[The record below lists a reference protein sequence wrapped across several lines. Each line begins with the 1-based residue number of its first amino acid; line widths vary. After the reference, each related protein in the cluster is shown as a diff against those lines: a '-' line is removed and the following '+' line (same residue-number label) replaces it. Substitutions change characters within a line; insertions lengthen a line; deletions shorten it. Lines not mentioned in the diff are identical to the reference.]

1 MGSSRRDF
9 LKNTALASLGLV
21 ASNAIASPLAETFIP
36 DPGEKFVLP
45 PLPYAYDA
53 LEPFIDK
60 ETMTLHHDKHHQGYV
75 DKLNALPKGTMNMA
89 QSRAEQCRGVNES
102 TSAVIRNNLGGHYN
116 HSIFWSLMRPGKEA
130 APTGVLLTAIE
141 AEFKTYDDFKKA
153 FSEKAAKIF
162 GSGWCWL
169 ILDENNKL
177 KITTTPNQDN
187 PLMAL
192 AAEKGRPVLALDV
205 WEHAYYLKYQ
215 NRRAEYIGNWW
226 NVVNWDYATSLY
238 NNTAR

>member
-9 LKNTALASLGLV
+9 LKNTALAGLGLV
-21 ASNAIASPLAETFIP
+21 ASNSLASPLAETFIP
-36 DPGEKFVLP
+36 DPGEKFVVP

-60 ETMTLHHDKHHQGYV
+60 ETMHLHHDKHHQGYV
-75 DKLNALPKGTMNMA
+75 DKLNALPKGSINMSL
-89 QSRAEQCRGVNES
+89 SRAEQCRAVTDT
-102 TSAVIRNNLGGHYN
+102 TSAAIRNNLGGHYN
-116 HSIFWSLMRPGKEA
+116 HSVFWSMMRAGKETP
-130 APTGVLLTAIE
+130 PTGALLTAIE

-153 FSEKAAKIF
+153 FSERATKIF

-169 ILDENNKL
+169 IVDENNKL
-177 KITTTPNQDN
+177 KITTTANQDN
-187 PLMAL
+187 PLMAF
-192 AAEKGRPVLALDV
+192 APEKGRPVLALDV

-215 NRRAEYIGNWW
+215 NRRAEYITNWW
-226 NVVNWDYATSLY
+226 NVVNWDYATTLY